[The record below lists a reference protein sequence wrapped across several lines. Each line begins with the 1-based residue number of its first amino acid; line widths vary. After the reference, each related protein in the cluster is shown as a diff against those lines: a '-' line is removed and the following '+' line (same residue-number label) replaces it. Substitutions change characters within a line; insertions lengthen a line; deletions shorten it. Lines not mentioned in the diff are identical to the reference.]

1 MSLPEYRDT
10 NLMDEACGM
19 IEDMGGAGVLIDG
32 LAEFHELHARMNR
45 QRPALVEKY
54 PGKWVTV
61 GMNGVLAVGDS
72 EKKVLQAVENR
83 GVCSS
88 DMLVEFMDTD
98 PPTLIL

>member
-19 IEDMGGAGVLIDG
+19 IEEMGGVGALIED
-32 LAEFHELHARMNR
+32 LAEFHDLHACMNR

-54 PGKWVTV
+54 PGKWVAV

-72 EKKVLQAVENR
+72 EKKVLQAVENQGVR
-83 GVCSS
+83 GS
-88 DMLVEFMDTD
+88 DVLVEFMDTD
-98 PPTLIL
+98 PPTLVL